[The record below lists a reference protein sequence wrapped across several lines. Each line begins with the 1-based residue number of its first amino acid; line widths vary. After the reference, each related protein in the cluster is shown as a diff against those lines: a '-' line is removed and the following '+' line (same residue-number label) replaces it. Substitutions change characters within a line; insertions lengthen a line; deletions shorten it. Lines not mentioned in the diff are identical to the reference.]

1 MSEPRLN
8 WDVTPKNGLKAFFS
22 PENYKDHSMAPS
34 LKELYILSNR
44 YIPAAENMICGDG
57 PFIVRIGENL
67 SVSASSVEN
76 EPAVSSATQA
86 KEKVGM
92 ILLPK
97 PRVPYPRFSRF
108 SQREQ
113 RTYVDLLV
121 KYAKIPS
128 NSKTVVTNTNE
139 YLHYLKDMKKHVN
152 EEVNEFLK
160 FLQNSAKKCA
170 QDYNMLSDEAH
181 LFTEQILRA
190 CIEQV
195 KKYPEFYT
203 LHEVTSLMGF
213 FPFKIEMGLKL
224 EKTLLVLGSAKFV
237 KTAFPSMPVKL
248 QLSKEDMS
256 SIETPKQKA
265 EAMHCDISKDPNAE
279 KLVSR
284 YHPQI
289 ALTSHALFTLLNNHG
304 PSYKEQ
310 WEIPV
315 CVQMIAVEG
324 SKPVKV
330 IYINSPLPR
339 KQMTMRERNQ
349 IFHEVPLKHIISKA
363 TSVPVSAVFM
373 DKPEEYT
380 SEVDISTEASECR
393 KIETLENLDMDF
405 DGDVTELE
413 TFGVT
418 TTSPPRS
425 PSSESDT
432 STPIMTDVHTAPKV
446 AAVPVAPAM
455 PVAPAT
461 PVAPVTPVESAA
473 PNVTD
478 DSRSL
483 CQILMKQLQKEKQ
496 LFSGVE
502 SGSEGCKNK
511 DDQGLEPCGEEVPS
525 ANAKSLTQDN
535 EVHRTEE
542 SNVAVLCTNDEGQLV
557 QGNADKTAAASETAG
572 SEKGIPCGSDTDEDC
587 LIIDTESKSSD
598 GKTANLGSS
607 PNSLAQASAGNQATA
622 AVSEESCVLKKPIK
636 RVYKKFDPLGEI
648 LKMQDELLKPVSRKV
663 PELPLINSEES
674 KQPSASEQP
683 SAASDASTWPKSS
696 WPSAFQK
703 PKGRLPYELQDYVED
718 TSEYIAPQEGNF
730 VYKLFSLQDLL
741 LLVRCSVQR
750 VETRPRSKKR
760 KKIRRKV
767 SLFNPGCPRTH
778 SEDQAGL
785 ELRNPSA
792 SASCVLRLKQF
803 PVYVLP
809 KVEYQGCYGVEALT
823 ESELCRFWTES
834 LLHSNCS
841 FYVGHIDAFTSKL
854 FMLEEITSEELKE
867 KLAALKISSLFNILQ
882 HILKK
887 LCSFALLQEGS
898 YLLSH
903 AAEDSSLLI
912 YKTSDGKVT
921 RTAYNLHKAHCD
933 LPGVPSSLSVPW
945 VPLDPSYLLPYHIH
959 HGRIPCT
966 FPPKSLR
973 PAAQPKNR
981 VSLRSPGC
989 PGIHSL
995 DQAASTQRDLPASAS
1010 RMKKTFIQGA
1020 LKRKVGGT
1028 RMPTRNHRNPVS
1040 METKSSCL
1048 PVQQVENEG
1057 VARNKRKIM

>member
-1 MSEPRLN
+1 MSSSITMSEPRLN

-44 YIPAAENMICGDG
+44 
-57 PFIVRIGENL
+57 RIGENL

-92 ILLPK
+92 IFLPK

-139 YLHYLKDMKKHVN
+139 YLHYLDMKKHVN

-256 SIETPKQKA
+256 SIEIPKQKA
-265 EAMHCDISKDPNAE
+265 EAMHCDISKDLNAE

-289 ALTSHALFTLLNNHG
+289 ALTSQALFTLLNNHG

-324 SKPVKV
+324 SKPVKI

-349 IFHEVPLKHIISKA
+349 IFHEVPLKHIISKN

-425 PSSESDT
+425 PSSESD
-432 STPIMTDVHTAPKV
+432 SSAPIMTDVHTAPKV
-446 AAVPVAPAM
+446 PTVPVVPAVPVAPALPVAPTM
-455 PVAPAT
+455 PVAPAM
-461 PVAPVTPVESAA
+461 PEESAA
-473 PNVTD
+473 PNITD

-483 CQILMKQLQKEKQ
+483 CQILLKQLQKEKQ

-511 DDQGLEPCGEEVPS
+511 DDQGLEPCAEEVPS

-535 EVHRTEE
+535 EVHRTE
-542 SNVAVLCTNDEGQLV
+542 SDVAVLRTNDERQIV
-557 QGNADKTAAASETAG
+557 QGNADNPTKTATVSETAE

-587 LIIDTESKSSD
+587 LIIDTESKSTD

-607 PNSLAQASAGNQATA
+607 PNSLAKPSAGNQATT

-636 RVYKKFDPLGEI
+636 RVYKKFDPVGEI

-663 PELPLINSEES
+663 PELPLTNSEES

-760 KKIRRKV
+760 KKIRR
-767 SLFNPGCPRTH
+767 G
-778 SEDQAGL
+778 
-785 ELRNPSA
+785 
-792 SASCVLRLKQF
+792 
-803 PVYVLP
+803 
-809 KVEYQGCYGVEALT
+809 
-823 ESELCRFWTES
+823 
-834 LLHSNCS
+834 
-841 FYVGHIDAFTSKL
+841 
-854 FMLEEITSEELKE
+854 
-867 KLAALKISSLFNILQ
+867 ILM
-882 HILKK
+882 H
-887 LCSFALLQEGS
+887 LLQS
-898 YLLSH
+898 
-903 AAEDSSLLI
+903 
-912 YKTSDGKVT
+912 
-921 RTAYNLHKAHCD
+921 
-933 LPGVPSSLSVPW
+933 
-945 VPLDPSYLLPYHIH
+945 
-959 HGRIPCT
+959 
-966 FPPKSLR
+966 F
-973 PAAQPKNR
+973 
-981 VSLRSPGC
+981 
-989 PGIHSL
+989 
-995 DQAASTQRDLPASAS
+995 
-1010 RMKKTFIQGA
+1010 
-1020 LKRKVGGT
+1020 
-1028 RMPTRNHRNPVS
+1028 
-1040 METKSSCL
+1040 SC
-1048 PVQQVENEG
+1048 
-1057 VARNKRKIM
+1057 

>member
-1 MSEPRLN
+1 MSSSITMSEPRLN
-8 WDVTPKNGLKAFFS
+8 WDVTPKNGLQAFFS

-44 YIPAAENMICGDG
+44 
-57 PFIVRIGENL
+57 RIGENL
-67 SVSASSVEN
+67 NVSASSVEN

-113 RTYVDLLV
+113 RAYVDLLA
-121 KYAKIPS
+121 KYSKIPS
-128 NSKTVVTNTNE
+128 SSKAAGTNTNE
-139 YLHYLKDMKKHVN
+139 FLQYLDMKKHVN

-170 QDYNMLSDEAH
+170 QDYNMLSDEAR
-181 LFTEQILRA
+181 LFTEQMLRA

-248 QLSKEDMS
+248 QLSKDDMS
-256 SIETPKQKA
+256 SIETPQQKA
-265 EAMHCDISKDPNAE
+265 EAMHYDISKDPNAE

-289 ALTSHALFTLLNNHG
+289 ALTSQALFTLLNNHG

-349 IFHEVPLKHIISKA
+349 IFHEVPLKHVISKN

-380 SEVDISTEASECR
+380 SEMDISTEANECR
-393 KIETLENLDMDF
+393 KIETLENLDLDF
-405 DGDVTELE
+405 DDDVTELE

-418 TTSPPRS
+418 TTSPSRS
-425 PSSESDT
+425 PSSESD
-432 STPIMTDVHTAPKV
+432 SPVPILTDVHTASKK
-446 AAVPVAPAM
+446 ATAPVAP
-455 PVAPAT
+455 PTPEVPAT
-461 PVAPVTPVESAA
+461 QSI
-473 PNVTD
+473 TD

-502 SGSEGCKNK
+502 NGPEECKNK
-511 DDQGLEPCGEEVPS
+511 DDQGLESCGEEVRS
-525 ANAKSLTQDN
+525 VSAKSLTQDN
-535 EVHRTEE
+535 EPRKTSDGISKEIDVNMLYT
-542 SNVAVLCTNDEGQLV
+542 SDEGPGV
-557 QGNADKTAAASETAG
+557 RGNADNANKTASASETAKT
-572 SEKGIPCGSDTDEDC
+572 EKGISCGSDTDEDC
-587 LIIDTESKSSD
+587 LIIDTESKSNSD
-598 GKTANLGSS
+598 GKIADVGSRPAS
-607 PNSLAQASAGNQATA
+607 PNSSAQTSMGNQTITT
-622 AVSEESCVLKKPIK
+622 VSEESCVLKKPIK

-683 SAASDASTWPKSS
+683 SVTSDASSWPKSS
-696 WPSAFQK
+696 WTSAFQK

-750 VETRPRSKKR
+750 IETRPRSRKR
-760 KKIRRKV
+760 KKIRR
-767 SLFNPGCPRTH
+767 G
-778 SEDQAGL
+778 
-785 ELRNPSA
+785 
-792 SASCVLRLKQF
+792 
-803 PVYVLP
+803 
-809 KVEYQGCYGVEALT
+809 
-823 ESELCRFWTES
+823 
-834 LLHSNCS
+834 
-841 FYVGHIDAFTSKL
+841 
-854 FMLEEITSEELKE
+854 
-867 KLAALKISSLFNILQ
+867 ILM
-882 HILKK
+882 H
-887 LCSFALLQEGS
+887 LLQS
-898 YLLSH
+898 
-903 AAEDSSLLI
+903 
-912 YKTSDGKVT
+912 
-921 RTAYNLHKAHCD
+921 
-933 LPGVPSSLSVPW
+933 
-945 VPLDPSYLLPYHIH
+945 
-959 HGRIPCT
+959 
-966 FPPKSLR
+966 F
-973 PAAQPKNR
+973 
-981 VSLRSPGC
+981 
-989 PGIHSL
+989 
-995 DQAASTQRDLPASAS
+995 
-1010 RMKKTFIQGA
+1010 
-1020 LKRKVGGT
+1020 
-1028 RMPTRNHRNPVS
+1028 
-1040 METKSSCL
+1040 SC
-1048 PVQQVENEG
+1048 
-1057 VARNKRKIM
+1057 

>member
-1 MSEPRLN
+1 MSSSLTVSEPRLN
-8 WDVTPKNGLKAFFS
+8 WDVTPKNGLKVFFS

-44 YIPAAENMICGDG
+44 
-57 PFIVRIGENL
+57 RIGENL
-67 SVSASSVEN
+67 NVSASSVEN

-113 RTYVDLLV
+113 RAYVDLLA

-128 NSKTVVTNTNE
+128 SSKDAGTNTNE
-139 YLHYLKDMKKHVN
+139 FLQYLDMKKHVN

-170 QDYNMLSDEAH
+170 QDYNMLSDEAR

-213 FPFKIEMGLKL
+213 FPFKTEMGLKL

-237 KTAFPSMPVKL
+237 KTSFPSMPVKL
-248 QLSKEDMS
+248 QLSKDG
-256 SIETPKQKA
+256 IETPQQKA
-265 EAMHCDISKDPNAE
+265 EAMHYDISKDPNAE

-289 ALTSHALFTLLNNHG
+289 ALTSQALFTLLNNHG

-315 CVQMIAVEG
+315 CVQMITVEG

-349 IFHEVPLKHIISKA
+349 LFHEVPLKHILSKT

-380 SEVDISTEASECR
+380 SEMDIPTEANECR
-393 KIETLENLDMDF
+393 KIETLENMDLDF
-405 DGDVTELE
+405 DDDVTELE

-418 TTSPPRS
+418 TTNSSRS
-425 PSSESDT
+425 PSSESD
-432 STPIMTDVHTAPKV
+432 SSEPILTDVYTAPKV
-446 AAVPVAPAM
+446 AAAPV
-455 PVAPAT
+455 VPAT
-461 PVAPVTPVESAA
+461 PEVPAS
-473 PNVTD
+473 PNVTE

-483 CQILMKQLQKEKQ
+483 CQMLMKQLQKEKQ

-502 SGSEGCKNK
+502 SGPEGCKNK
-511 DDQGLEPCGEEVPS
+511 DDQGLESCHEEVPS
-525 ANAKSLTQDN
+525 ASAKSLVQDSEAHN
-535 EVHRTEE
+535 TADGISKE
-542 SNVAVLCTNDEGQLV
+542 SDVGMLCTNDKRPSV
-557 QGNADKTAAASETAG
+557 QRNPDNANRTATASETAET
-572 SEKGIPCGSDTDEDC
+572 EKGISCGSDTDEDC
-587 LIIDTESKSSD
+587 LIIDTESKSNSD
-598 GKTANLGSS
+598 RKTADVGSRPAS
-607 PNSLAQASAGNQATA
+607 PNSSAQTSVGKQTTTV
-622 AVSEESCVLKKPIK
+622 VSEEFCVLKKPIK
-636 RVYKKFDPLGEI
+636 RVYKKFDPVGEI
-648 LKMQDELLKPVSRKV
+648 LKMQDELLKPVSRKM

-683 SAASDASTWPKSS
+683 SATSDASSWPKSS

-750 VETRPRSKKR
+750 IETRPRSKKR
-760 KKIRRKV
+760 KKIRR
-767 SLFNPGCPRTH
+767 
-778 SEDQAGL
+778 
-785 ELRNPSA
+785 
-792 SASCVLRLKQF
+792 QF

-882 HILKK
+882 HVLKK
-887 LCSFALLQEGS
+887 LCSLQDGS

-933 LPGVPSSLSVPW
+933 LPGIPSSLSVPW

-973 PAAQPKNR
+973 PVAQP
-981 VSLRSPGC
+981 
-989 PGIHSL
+989 
-995 DQAASTQRDLPASAS
+995 
-1010 RMKKTFIQGA
+1010 
-1020 LKRKVGGT
+1020 KVGGT
-1028 RMPTRNHRNPVS
+1028 RIPTHSHRNPVS
-1040 METKSSCL
+1040 METKSSSL

-1057 VARNKRKIM
+1057 VAQNKRKITQGLDHGK

>member
-1 MSEPRLN
+1 MSSSITMSEPRLN
-8 WDVTPKNGLKAFFS
+8 WDVTPRNGLKAFFS

-44 YIPAAENMICGDG
+44 
-57 PFIVRIGENL
+57 RIGENL
-67 SVSASSVEN
+67 NVSASSVEN

-86 KEKVGM
+86 KEKIGM

-113 RTYVDLLV
+113 RAYVDLLA

-128 NSKTVVTNTNE
+128 SSKAVGTNTNE
-139 YLHYLKDMKKHVN
+139 FLQYLDMKKHVN
-152 EEVNEFLK
+152 EEVSEFLK

-170 QDYNMLSDEAH
+170 QDYNMLSDEAR

-248 QLSKEDMS
+248 QLSKDDMS
-256 SIETPKQKA
+256 SIETPQQKA
-265 EAMHCDISKDPNAE
+265 EAMHYDISKDPNAE

-289 ALTSHALFTLLNNHG
+289 ALTSQALFTLLNNHG

-349 IFHEVPLKHIISKA
+349 IFHEVPLKHVLSKN

-373 DKPEEYT
+373 DKPEECT
-380 SEVDISTEASECR
+380 SEMDISAEANECR
-393 KIETLENLDMDF
+393 KIETLENLDLDF
-405 DGDVTELE
+405 DDDVTELE

-418 TTSPPRS
+418 TTSPSRS
-425 PSSESDT
+425 PSSESD
-432 STPIMTDVHTAPKV
+432 SSVPILTDVHTAPKI
-446 AAVPVAPAM
+446 AAVPVAPA
-455 PVAPAT
+455 APEAPTT
-461 PVAPVTPVESAA
+461 P
-473 PNVTD
+473 NIID

-502 SGSEGCKNK
+502 SGPEECKNK
-511 DDQGLEPCGEEVPS
+511 DDQGLESSEEVPS
-525 ANAKSLTQDN
+525 ASAKSLTQDEAN
-535 EVHRTEE
+535 KTSDGITKE
-542 SNVAVLCTNDEGQLV
+542 SNVGVLGTSDGRSSA
-557 QGNADKTAAASETAG
+557 QGNTDNANKTATALETAET
-572 SEKGIPCGSDTDEDC
+572 EKGISCSSDTDEDC
-587 LIIDTESKSSD
+587 LIIDTESKSNSD
-598 GKTANLGSS
+598 GKTADVGSRPVS
-607 PNSLAQASAGNQATA
+607 PNSSAQASVENQTTTT
-622 AVSEESCVLKKPIK
+622 VSEDSCVLKKPIK
-636 RVYKKFDPLGEI
+636 RVYKKFDPVGEI
-648 LKMQDELLKPVSRKV
+648 LKMQDELLKPVPKKV

-674 KQPSASEQP
+674 KLSSASEQP
-683 SAASDASTWPKSS
+683 SATSDASSWPKSS

-741 LLVRCSVQR
+741 LLVRCSIQR
-750 VETRPRSKKR
+750 IETRPRSKKR
-760 KKIRRKV
+760 KKIRR
-767 SLFNPGCPRTH
+767 
-778 SEDQAGL
+778 
-785 ELRNPSA
+785 
-792 SASCVLRLKQF
+792 QF

-887 LCSFALLQEGS
+887 LCSLQDGS

-933 LPGVPSSLSVPW
+933 LPSVPSSLSVPW

-973 PAAQPKNR
+973 PVAQP
-981 VSLRSPGC
+981 
-989 PGIHSL
+989 
-995 DQAASTQRDLPASAS
+995 
-1010 RMKKTFIQGA
+1010 
-1020 LKRKVGGT
+1020 KVGGT
-1028 RMPTRNHRNPVS
+1028 RMPTRSHRNPVS